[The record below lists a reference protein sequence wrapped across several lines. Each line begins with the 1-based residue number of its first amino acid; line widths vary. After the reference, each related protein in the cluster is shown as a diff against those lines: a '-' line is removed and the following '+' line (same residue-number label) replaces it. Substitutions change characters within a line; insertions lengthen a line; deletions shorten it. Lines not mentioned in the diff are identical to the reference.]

1 MADEMNVTSPA
12 AAFARQARMEARV
25 ESALRWA
32 LRLFL
37 ADVETMARRDR
48 TYLSPAAVGQAW
60 NERMGY
66 AALSTRLPE
75 HVARY
80 VAEVQSLADTP
91 EETYDT
97 AMAVLTAANE
107 RAWSAQLT
115 SDVLATALSADTP
128 TVGLTAAAPAPNSKR
143 GKAVRE
149 AFDQALGV
157 KGGMSW
163 YDVAKRD
170 ARTAV
175 TGLDGMLATGEMRR
189 QGIPEKMWVARHD
202 KRVRS
207 THSDADGQVVPVGEP
222 FLVGGYAMMHPGD
235 RSAPPG
241 ETINCRCITVGVDS

>member
-1 MADEMNVTSPA
+1 MAESMNVTSPA
-12 AAFARQARMEARV
+12 AAFARQARMEAKV

-37 ADVETMARRDR
+37 ADVETMARRDL

-60 NERMGY
+60 NERMGFP
-66 AALSTRLPE
+66 ALSTRLPE
-75 HVARY
+75 DVARY

-91 EETYDT
+91 EEAYDT

-115 SDVLATALSADTP
+115 SDVLATALSADSP
-128 TVGLTAAAPAPNSKR
+128 SVALTAAAPRPNSKR

-157 KGGMSW
+157 QGGMSW
-163 YDVAKRD
+163 YDTAKRD

-175 TGLDGMLATGEMRR
+175 TGLDGLLATGEMRR

-202 KRVRS
+202 SRVRES
-207 THSDADGQVVPVGEP
+207 HADADGQVVPVNQP
-222 FLVGGYAMMHPGD
+222 FLVGGYTMMHPGD